1 MAWQDDDDFDFNY
14 DDLSPKE
21 KKEIEKEMKEQD
33 RKLKNHPLFIKAK
46 EISDI
51 ARSLVDT
58 MSEEDK
64 EMVGSMLLQ
73 DATILAPKIAGAMGS
88 GSWGVCMQNASII
101 RYHAESLLL
110 FKHTLA
116 EFTKTDKDYIQ
127 LLRSEMEEFQKL
139 FKEWASTFDKL
150 ENEDYEDEWGLFVRK

>member
-1 MAWQDDDDFDFNY
+1 
-14 DDLSPKE
+14 
-21 KKEIEKEMKEQD
+21 
-33 RKLKNHPLFIKAK
+33 
-46 EISDI
+46 
-51 ARSLVDT
+51 
-58 MSEEDK
+58 
-64 EMVGSMLLQ
+64 
-73 DATILAPKIAGAMGS
+73 MGS
-88 GSWGVCMQNASII
+88 GSWLVCMQNASII

-139 FKEWASTFDKL
+139 FKEWAPTFDKL